1 MIMKL
6 LVALCLSVLL
16 DQSTAFSHIGTTAL
30 RESSRTTGLQAT
42 KLDGRTIQGEI
53 APLNNFL
60 LVKIAD
66 IKDQTDGG
74 ILLTGKAKVKKTEGR
89 VVSVGPG
96 KTHPDSGVVFDMP
109 VSSGEGVVYGKY
121 DGTEIDLDGQKH
133 ILIRD
138 DDILVKFQGDEL
150 TMDSVDVTRDSVLV
164 FVEKK
169 ETATEGGILIASTS
183 KSEMR
188 PSTGKVV
195 KVGPGRIAA
204 NGELMPMEVEEG
216 DMVKFRDFAGNEVNI
231 GGDEFSV
238 VRMSDIL
245 AKF

>member
-1 MIMKL
+1 MKL

-16 DQSTAFSHIGTTAL
+16 DQSTAFSHVGTTAL

>member
-1 MIMKL
+1 MKFFTP
-6 LVALCLSVLL
+6 LCLSVLL
-16 DQSTAFSHIGTTAL
+16 QQSSCFSPISAPVKESTTSL
-30 RESSRTTGLQAT
+30 HAT

-66 IKDQTDGG
+66 VKDQTDGG

-96 KTHPDSGVVFDMP
+96 QTHPDSGVVFDMP
-109 VSSGEGVVYGKY
+109 VSPGEGVVYGRY
-121 DGTEIDLDGQKH
+121 DGTEIDLDGKKH

-138 DDILVKFQGDEL
+138 DDILVKFQGDDL
-150 TMDSVDVTRDSVLV
+150 TLESADVTRDSVLV

-169 ETATEGGILIASTS
+169 EAATEGGILIASTS

-216 DMVKFRDFAGNEVNI
+216 DMVKFRDFAGNEINI
-231 GGDEFSV
+231 GNDEFSV

>member
-1 MIMKL
+1 MFTQIVHFRPTAGGAASL
-6 LVALCLSVLL
+6 LGAAQKVA
-16 DQSTAFSHIGTTAL
+16 I
-30 RESSRTTGLQAT
+30 
-42 KLDGRTIQGEI
+42 
-53 APLNNFL
+53 
-60 LVKIAD
+60 
-66 IKDQTDGG
+66 
-74 ILLTGKAKVKKTEGR
+74 
-89 VVSVGPG
+89 
-96 KTHPDSGVVFDMP
+96 
-109 VSSGEGVVYGKY
+109 
-121 DGTEIDLDGQKH
+121 
-133 ILIRD
+133 
-138 DDILVKFQGDEL
+138 
-150 TMDSVDVTRDSVLV
+150 
-164 FVEKK
+164 VEKK